1 MYTRSLKPV
10 RVVISRFFSFILLA
24 TIWFDTIIAA
34 KSPVASV
41 VIEQQERGRDFV
53 VTFAH
58 PFKKGDVKDTLLLK
72 TGNEVI
78 PSQVNVKRRYSDGSV
93 KHATISTFIS
103 EAVPGQSLT
112 LDIYSSS
119 EQPVVDSIVQDL
131 PNGFSAEVIFRFP
144 DGSQRRA
151 NAAEFYRKAS
161 SGIDS
166 FRLVKWL
173 QGPLTSE
180 VQLVGPPSGTNGEL
194 DPDLQVIFGL
204 RAFKGGKS
212 MRVEVVVESPW
223 LDVPGNIPYD
233 VTVFVGGKKVMAKTD
248 VGHWNHRMPYWLK
261 EKDRSLGHFAH
272 ARWRK
277 IYWWGSEP
285 PDTHIRYELPYLVST
300 LLIPPYDTDLV
311 ISSEQIDRSLKRW
324 QQSPR
329 GVLENGIIMAYFP
342 TTGGREDLGPYPTW
356 TTRYLFSQDNR
367 TWKIVLGT
375 GDLAGSFPIHIRDRK
390 TGRIF
395 SIDKHPGFSL
405 NPRGTLEKIPPR
417 PATDRPY
424 IRPRT
429 SPYQVDNAHQPS
441 LAFVPYLLT
450 GDYYYLEEAYF
461 WANWCML
468 IQNAAYRQKEKGL
481 IAPDQTRGEAWALR
495 QLVDAAKIAPD
506 SHPEK
511 KYFDSK
517 VRHNLQYYYD
527 FIKGPDATPLGTY
540 TLGASDAYV
549 RGRSP
554 EERRKWLTLAPW
566 QQNFLVWSLDHATR
580 AGYSTAAGPRDYFAK
595 LQIGMLNHSDAY
607 NPDYATPYFLVIGE
621 RSGEKKRYYNTWDEL
636 FKKTFRVVAPDIKP
650 GLASGDYGG
659 SYSYIARA
667 TLLIGTRNE
676 LPGADNA
683 LRILESRL
691 PQRDKVLLKDPTW
704 AFTSN

>member
-1 MYTRSLKPV
+1 MYARDLKPV

-24 TIWFDTIIAA
+24 TLWLDTIIAA
-34 KSPVASV
+34 KSPVTSV
-41 VIEQQERGRDFV
+41 VIEQQERGKDFV

-58 PFKKGDVKDTLLLK
+58 PFKKGEVKDTLLLK
-72 TGNEVI
+72 SGNEVI
-78 PSQVNVKRRYSDGSV
+78 PSQVNVKRHYSDGSV
-93 KHATISTFIS
+93 KHAIISTFIS
-103 EAVPGQSLT
+103 EAVPGQPLT
-112 LDIYSSS
+112 LDIYSSG

-131 PNGFSAEVIFRFP
+131 PKGFSAEVIFHFP

-151 NAAEFYRKAS
+151 NAVEFYRKAS

-180 VQLVGPPSGTNGEL
+180 VQLVGPPSGTNGDL

-223 LDVPGNIPYD
+223 VDVPGNVPYD
-233 VTVFVGGKKVMAKTD
+233 ITAFVGGKEVMSQKH
-248 VGHWNHRMPYWLK
+248 VGYWHHRMPYWLK
-261 EKDRSLGHFAH
+261 GKDRDLGHFAH

-277 IYWWGSEP
+277 IYWWGKKP
-285 PDTHIRYELPYLVST
+285 PDTHICYDLPYLVST

-311 ISSEQIDRSLKRW
+311 ISSEQLDRSLKRW
-324 QQSPR
+324 KQSPR

-356 TTRYLFSQDNR
+356 TTRYLFSQDNLA
-367 TWKIVLGT
+367 WKIVLGT
-375 GDLAGSFPIHIRDRK
+375 GDLAGSFPVHIRDRK

-424 IRPRT
+424 IRPGT

-441 LAFVPYLLT
+441 LAFLPYLLT
-450 GDYYYLEEAYF
+450 GDYYYLEEMYF

-481 IAPDQTRGEAWALR
+481 ITPDQTRGEAWALR

-517 VRHNLQYYYD
+517 VKNNLEYYCS
-527 FIKGPDATPLGTY
+527 FVEGPDATPLGTY
-540 TLGASDAYV
+540 TIGASDAYV
-549 RGRSP
+549 RGRSRQ
-554 EERRKWLTLAPW
+554 ERQKWLTLAPW
-566 QQNFLVWSLDHATR
+566 QQNFLAWSLDHAFR
-580 AGYSTAAGPRDYFAK
+580 AGYTTAAEPRDYFTR
-595 LQIGMLNHSDAY
+595 LQVGVLTHANVYDTR
-607 NPDYATPYFLVIGE
+607 YAAPYFLVIGE
-621 RSGEKKRYYNTWDEL
+621 RIADDKRYYATWKEL
-636 FKKTFRVVAPDIKP
+636 FEKTFRVVSPGTKP
-650 GLASGDYGG
+650 GLKGLDYGS
-659 SYSYIARA
+659 SYAYIARA
-667 TLLIGTRNE
+667 VLMVGMRNAVPDAHE
-676 LPGADNA
+676 A
-683 LRILESRL
+683 LKILESNL
-691 PQRDKVLLKDPTW
+691 PNHLKVLSEDPTW
-704 AFTSN
+704 AFTP